1 EDAAVMEDILK
12 IKAFYEDEAVF
23 EELSLVQN
31 DFNLTNV
38 ERADKILDMVKPL
51 KSTVTPKFVRFLAK
65 KMRLKG
71 LKAICLEYVQSA
83 YFTESVSPVKVTSAA
98 RLTDEQKSKIIEK
111 MKVKCE
117 TSNIK
122 LIEEIDA
129 NLISGFKL
137 EWGYIDPV
145 NLDAPSHGV
154 DLSLQNILNK
164 KALQVGGVG
173 ARMRSK
179 KGRCSAHRLACLDV
193 VGCRNRSSTS
203 RWFMRPTEET
213 VELLENDYHQE
224 LNMTSGLRELLL
236 LKRDSY
242 LQRFVS
248 LELSQLCSQFLAKV
262 GLSVPGKQVALTVT
276 QPLGRLFTDARF
288 RTLVQTMAR
297 FAVKLAFASIYIAS
311 ACDGSGEECPQ
322 TLSFLQIALESDAM
336 ERRESS
342 KKGCPTPEEASGLL
356 AGLMPTV
363 HNLTEVEVL
372 EMCAQLPLCVDS
384 TTVATQ
390 NAWAQAGA
398 IDFVAAALNEFPVTE
413 TVVIACTMAMAPL
426 ILFNRENGLHA
437 GKLGGLNVTLN
448 YYGSHL
454 DSLLVMDLGG
464 AIGAY
469 FDFVNENRAI
479 ARELGGVEM
488 FIQNIRNNFHGQYSD
503 WAVEPVKQ
511 SLYALSSGTWTN
523 GDIAYH
529 EGFPSLGVQ
538 LMKEH
543 GNETKIA
550 EETLQAVKAMAF
562 ESDLYRSRW
571 SDLGIFEVL
580 PGVLYDNPTDQG
592 AISLVCEA
600 TQYVMGSDQ
609 PLGDPVSAIR
619 IIPFNASI
627 QEQATK
633 GKMLEALLATA
644 MSDADLVQ
652 FDHESFNFN
661 LDLAYPAKRNCFG
674 ALLLMGK

>member
-1 EDAAVMEDILK
+1 
-12 IKAFYEDEAVF
+12 
-23 EELSLVQN
+23 
-31 DFNLTNV
+31 
-38 ERADKILDMVKPL
+38 
-51 KSTVTPKFVRFLAK
+51 
-65 KMRLKG
+65 
-71 LKAICLEYVQSA
+71 
-83 YFTESVSPVKVTSAA
+83 
-98 RLTDEQKSKIIEK
+98 
-111 MKVKCE
+111 
-117 TSNIK
+117 
-122 LIEEIDA
+122 
-129 NLISGFKL
+129 
-137 EWGYIDPV
+137 
-145 NLDAPSHGV
+145 
-154 DLSLQNILNK
+154 
-164 KALQVGGVG
+164 
-173 ARMRSK
+173 
-179 KGRCSAHRLACLDV
+179 
-193 VGCRNRSSTS
+193 
-203 RWFMRPTEET
+203 
-213 VELLENDYHQE
+213 
-224 LNMTSGLRELLL
+224 
-236 LKRDSY
+236 
-242 LQRFVS
+242 
-248 LELSQLCSQFLAKV
+248 
-262 GLSVPGKQVALTVT
+262 
-276 QPLGRLFTDARF
+276 
-288 RTLVQTMAR
+288 MAR

-674 ALLLMGK
+674 ALLLMGKDNPANLKAMREAGLAQSIRKEWESFDILTRTAACALLGELGVDVNLLCPFVP